1 VPIDAWIQI
10 LRLNVDGAI
19 YSVGAVL
26 PEMVA
31 RKSGHLAVVSSVA
44 GYRGLPMSA
53 AYSASKAAVT
63 TFFESLRVD
72 LRRHGIAVTAIHPGF
87 ITTPLTAKNKFP
99 MPFLVE
105 TDDAARRIA
114 DAIDARK
121 RWLRFPWQISWAITL
136 ASLVPGS
143 TRAALTRRSMPPP
156 KQP

>member
-1 VPIDAWIQI
+1 
-10 LRLNVDGAI
+10 
-19 YSVGAVL
+19 
-26 PEMVA
+26 
-31 RKSGHLAVVSSVA
+31 LA
-44 GYRGLPMSA
+44 
-53 AYSASKAAVT
+53 
-63 TFFESLRVD
+63 F
-72 LRRHGIAVTAIHPGF
+72 HGIATTIVHPGF
-87 ITTPLTAKNKFP
+87 VKSEMTDKNKFP